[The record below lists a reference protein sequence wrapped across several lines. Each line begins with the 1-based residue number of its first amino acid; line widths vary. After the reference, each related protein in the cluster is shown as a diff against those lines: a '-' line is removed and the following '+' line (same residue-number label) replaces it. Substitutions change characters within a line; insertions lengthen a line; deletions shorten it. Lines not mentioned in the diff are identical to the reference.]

1 MSMTFGLLLIAVW
14 IVIMLAASIATYR
27 RQAQAT
33 DRLFRNKYK
42 LLLALSGITCILVS
56 YWMMWA
62 TSYMDQPSSKVK
74 VGAYVGGTF
83 IIAAGLPQVICA
95 LVAGNDTCRKFLI
108 FIFRSNKINRQ

>member
-1 MSMTFGLLLIAVW
+1 MSMTFGLILIAVW
-14 IVIMLAASIATYR
+14 IVIMLAAIATYR

-42 LLLALSGITCILVS
+42 LLLALSGMTCILLS

-95 LVAGNDTCRKFLI
+95 LVAENETCRKFLN
-108 FIFRSNKINRQ
+108 FIFRSNEENRH